1 MTGFTDVPT
10 DLPADSRYHRPRL
23 TKLVSWTGLIMG
35 VVVGAALALTYT
47 WVFDPRTLVDIHP
60 RQMETNARSEYIAA
74 VAVSFTHNSDLE
86 LATDRLLTVV
96 PPGKDP
102 FQEVADVACLLAQT
116 GYVSSSSGIEAVRAM
131 KTFYQL
137 QQRSGCADDI
147 VLVAAEPTAI
157 VTVVLPTSTPLPPPT
172 KTATVAPTKEATPTI
187 AVFIPTAQPL
197 EEYVLINVATFCDVA
212 RSGLI
217 EVFVQ
222 DFNGTGIP
230 GEPVRV
236 RWDGGEDVFF
246 TGLKP
251 ERSPAYADFEMTAD
265 VAYII
270 DMPDRSEPSTRELVA
285 APCTTEVG
293 DRAIT
298 SYRATFRPLE

>member
-1 MTGFTDVPT
+1 MTGYPDYPG

-23 TKLVSWTGLIMG
+23 AKMISWTGLAI
-35 VVVGAALALTYT
+35 GAVLGIALALTYT
-47 WVFDPRTLVDIHP
+47 WVLDPRTLDEIHP
-60 RQMETNARSEYIAA
+60 RQMEPNARSEYIAA
-74 VAVSFTHNSDLE
+74 VAVSFAHNSDLQ

-116 GYVSSSSGIEAVRAM
+116 GYVSSSSGVEAVRAM

-147 VLVAAEPTAI
+147 VLAAAQPTT
-157 VTVVLPTSTPLPPPT
+157 VVSVVLPTATPMPPPT
-172 KTATVAPTKEATPTI
+172 KTATVAPTKEATATI
-187 AVFIPTAQPL
+187 AVFVPTAQPL
-197 EEYVLINVATFCDVA
+197 EDYVLINVATFCDID
-212 RSGLI
+212 RSGII

-251 ERSPAYADFEMTAD
+251 ERSPAYADFQMTPD
-265 VAYII
+265 VAYTL
-270 DMPDRSEPSTRELVA
+270 DMPDRSEPSTQELVA